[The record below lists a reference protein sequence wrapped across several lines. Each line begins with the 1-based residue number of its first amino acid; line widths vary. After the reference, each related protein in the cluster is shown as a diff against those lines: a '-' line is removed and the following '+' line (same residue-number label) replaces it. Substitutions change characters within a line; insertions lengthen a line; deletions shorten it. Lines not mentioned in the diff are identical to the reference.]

1 MDTEHRDST
10 QRSRRRGRLRR
21 LALGTIVAV
30 AATTMSA
37 AVLASPAAAY
47 DQASADTVEQALAAN
62 STAATTG
69 YYLREIDG
77 PVHANLNEAV
87 QWEPA
92 SAIKALIFAHA
103 MRQVDDG
110 VVTLATQIP
119 NQWTLPAGSCP
130 APTGSGP
137 ASLSFALSQM
147 MIQSDN
153 RWTQALRDFFTDAAI
168 DQTRQDLGMNSS
180 VLSHLIGCY
189 SSAAPAGFTRGLDD
203 PNALTLEDAGV
214 LWEQMATGYLADWG
228 AAQGFM
234 TQSNAALDAIIDS
247 EAGATGVSA
256 QGISDV
262 KALRDSAN
270 KIGNYDGGGFSVR
283 TVAGWAQLPFKNAF
297 CDTELSGFV
306 YGAFIDRSTSATPA
320 GFSIAATATEL
331 FRERIR
337 AALQTWATCES
348 DLEHLSIEFVDP
360 PAEIAVNT
368 PTELTIRHVLTSNG
382 PAALTDSIVST
393 DVIAPADCEVEP
405 THAEQSRTL
414 TEGDEAVVETDFTVT
429 CSAPSF
435 HDIDVTG
442 SVVPALAG
450 HSDPDAT
457 NDTSE
462 ASAQVGV
469 IAHAD
474 LSVVGIDT
482 SEIDD
487 AQLGDLLVGATFDF
501 EASATI
507 HNAGD
512 TALGVYD
519 DPVDTVVTRR
529 ITVPAG
535 VAASVTVTAD
545 EAPAVVQITPDGQ
558 APIIHPGQPAGA
570 HHAVS
575 GPAVIDVFWSNQDD
589 VAVDEDRLVAA
600 TYDLA
605 CEQPGS
611 HDIGLRVRVAPLDQH
626 VLDPTP
632 ANDVVEVD
640 RTIECVTPVAINI
653 RPGNAKNQVKVGS
666 NQSVPAAVL
675 TTEAGEYGLPLA
687 FDATT
692 IDHTSVLFGVPATL
706 AAGGGS
712 QGFPDHQFI
721 RDSFELDDSTKDGDD
736 DATFKAP
743 VPGTG
748 IALDSTEA
756 CLTGAYAGEG
766 GETFTFLGCD
776 VIDPN

>member
-1 MDTEHRDST
+1 
-10 QRSRRRGRLRR
+10 
-21 LALGTIVAV
+21 
-30 AATTMSA
+30 
-37 AVLASPAAAY
+37 
-47 DQASADTVEQALAAN
+47 
-62 STAATTG
+62 
-69 YYLREIDG
+69 
-77 PVHANLNEAV
+77 
-87 QWEPA
+87 
-92 SAIKALIFAHA
+92 
-103 MRQVDDG
+103 
-110 VVTLATQIP
+110 
-119 NQWTLPAGSCP
+119 
-130 APTGSGP
+130 
-137 ASLSFALSQM
+137 
-147 MIQSDN
+147 
-153 RWTQALRDFFTDAAI
+153 
-168 DQTRQDLGMNSS
+168 
-180 VLSHLIGCY
+180 
-189 SSAAPAGFTRGLDD
+189 
-203 PNALTLEDAGV
+203 
-214 LWEQMATGYLADWG
+214 
-228 AAQGFM
+228 
-234 TQSNAALDAIIDS
+234 
-247 EAGATGVSA
+247 
-256 QGISDV
+256 
-262 KALRDSAN
+262 
-270 KIGNYDGGGFSVR
+270 
-283 TVAGWAQLPFKNAF
+283 
-297 CDTELSGFV
+297 
-306 YGAFIDRSTSATPA
+306 
-320 GFSIAATATEL
+320 
-331 FRERIR
+331 
-337 AALQTWATCES
+337 
-348 DLEHLSIEFVDP
+348 
-360 PAEIAVNT
+360 
-368 PTELTIRHVLTSNG
+368 
-382 PAALTDSIVST
+382 
-393 DVIAPADCEVEP
+393 
-405 THAEQSRTL
+405 
-414 TEGDEAVVETDFTVT
+414 
-429 CSAPSF
+429 
-435 HDIDVTG
+435 
-442 SVVPALAG
+442 
-450 HSDPDAT
+450 
-457 NDTSE
+457 
-462 ASAQVGV
+462 
-469 IAHAD
+469 
-474 LSVVGIDT
+474 
-482 SEIDD
+482 
-487 AQLGDLLVGATFDF
+487 VGATFDF

-535 VAASVTVTAD
+535 LTASVTVTAD

-653 RPGNAKNQVKVGS
+653 RPGNAKNQVRVGS

-692 IDHTSVLFGVPATL
+692 IDHTSVLFGVLATL